1 MNAYLSRQ
9 QGFTLI
15 EVLIAL
21 MIIAIGLTSLLK
33 TNAQN
38 IHYANRLKD
47 KTFAHQVAMSALADI
62 QNNMINIPI
71 GQESTH
77 TTRFA
82 GITWYWRA
90 LITPS
95 PLRTMQQ
102 ISISISSNKTGP
114 FTNRLIG
121 YRYAP

>member
-1 MNAYLSRQ
+1 MNDTLSKQ
-9 QGFTLI
+9 HGFTLI

-38 IHYANRLKD
+38 IYYASRLKD
-47 KTFAHQVAMSALADI
+47 KTFAHQVGMSALADI
-62 QNNMINIPI
+62 QSNTINLPV
-71 GQESTH
+71 GQESTR

-82 GITWYWRA
+82 SITWYWRV

-95 PLRTMQQ
+95 PMRTMQQ
-102 ISISISSNKTGP
+102 ISISVSSTRTGP